1 MNPKITSRHQTRP
14 CKVVNLPSFGSQG
27 GQSLY
32 SYASACISIGQWSRN
47 PCSVIYCVFLC
58 FAGEEQAQ
66 RFLGNE
72 SHKDHFKLLEK
83 DQNSLLVGAR

>member
-1 MNPKITSRHQTRP
+1 MM
-14 CKVVNLPSFGSQG
+14 F
-27 GQSLY
+27 
-32 SYASACISIGQWSRN
+32 
-47 PCSVIYCVFLC
+47 FC

-72 SHKDHFKLLEK
+72 SYKDHFKLLEK

>member
-1 MNPKITSRHQTRP
+1 MYRPLVPKVDSICTTCAEAQI
-14 CKVVNLPSFGSQG
+14 NLW
-27 GQSLY
+27 Y
-32 SYASACISIGQWSRN
+32 SGYANVAAKYI
-47 PCSVIYCVFLC
+47 VFLC